1 MRTALEQRVL
11 DFIRRSRMMSAGDRV
26 GVAVS
31 GGADSVA
38 LLRLLESLRHEL
50 GVTLLVLHLD
60 HMLRGTESDAD
71 ARFVEELARASGLE
85 YIKAREDVRAAATES
100 GLNVEEAARR
110 LRYGFFER
118 VLADQKATRI
128 AVAHTADDQAETV
141 LGHIMRGTGLT
152 GLAGIYPIVESPN
165 GGSIVRPL
173 LHIRRHELRDYLQAC
188 GQDWRED
195 ATNMDQTRLRARI
208 CAQLVPVLESD
219 LSSRIVSH
227 LCDLARFA
235 REEESFWSA
244 LVEDRLAKYTK
255 VTSSTGSERKLTIGA
270 RDILLPLTFGRTGER
285 PAVGS
290 TRALT
295 ERLIR
300 RLYEKVRGDRRELSA
315 RHVEQVIRLA
325 AESTSGKR
333 VRLPGRIAVE
343 RVFDDITFSSINQE
357 SIDQEYDQEYDE
369 AHDRQDDRQD
379 RPSLAHE
386 TKTAPPSY
394 QYVVDLPARGATTV
408 AVPELATCFRLK
420 IVDWP
425 LLESDT
431 KTDSGAFDAGRLRS
445 PLLLR
450 SWRPGDAYRPRG
462 HRQSR
467 KLKQMFLV
475 ERVPRHQRVRWPVLE
490 SAGEVIWARGMA
502 PAEGFCA
509 REDTRVG
516 LLIEEEGL

>member
-11 DFIRRSRMMSAGDRV
+11 DFIRQSRMVSAGDRV

-50 GVTLLVLHLD
+50 GVTLLALHFD

-152 GLAGIYPIVESPN
+152 GLAGIYPIVESPS

-173 LHIRRHELRDYLQAC
+173 LQIRRHELRDYLQAC

-195 ATNMDQTRLRARI
+195 ATNMDQTRLRARLRP
-208 CAQLVPVLESD
+208 QLVPVLERD
-219 LSSRIVSH
+219 FSSGIVQH
-227 LCDLARFA
+227 LGDLARFA

-255 VTSSTGSERKLTIGA
+255 ITSSTSSERKLTIGA
-270 RDILLPLTFGRTGER
+270 RDLFLPLTFGRTGEQT
-285 PAVGS
+285 AVAS

-300 RLYEKVRGDRRELSA
+300 RLYERVRGDRRGLSA

-333 VRLPGRIAVE
+333 LRLPGKIAVE
-343 RVFDDITFSSINQE
+343 RVFDDIVFSP
-357 SIDQEYDQEYDE
+357 IDQ
-369 AHDRQDDRQD
+369 QD
-379 RPSLAHE
+379 RAASARE
-386 TKTAPPSY
+386 TKIEPAAY
-394 QYVVDLPARGATTV
+394 QYVVNLTDRGATTV
-408 AVPELATCFRLK
+408 PVPELSTCFRLK

-425 LLESDT
+425 LAESDT
-431 KTDSGAFDAGRLRS
+431 KTDSAAFDAGALRS

-467 KLKQMFLV
+467 KLKQMFQV
-475 ERVPRHQRVRWPVLE
+475 ERVPRRQRVRWPVLE
-490 SAGEVIWARGMA
+490 SAGQVIWARGMA
-502 PAEGFCA
+502 PAQEFCV
-509 REDTRVG
+509 RKGTRVG
-516 LLIEEEGL
+516 LLIEEEDL

>member
-11 DFIRRSRMMSAGDRV
+11 DLIRQSRMASPGDRV
-26 GVAVS
+26 GIAVS

-38 LLRLLESLRHEL
+38 QLRLLASLQHEL
-50 GVTLLVLHLD
+50 GVTLLVIHFD
-60 HMLRGTESDAD
+60 HMLRGAESARDAS
-71 ARFVEELARASGLE
+71 FVEELARARGLE
-85 YIKAREDVRAAATES
+85 FVSAREDVRAAAAPNTR
-100 GLNVEEAARR
+100 NIEETARQ

-118 VLADQKATRI
+118 ILASQKATRV
-128 AVAHTADDQAETV
+128 AVAHTADDQAETI
-141 LGHIMRGTGLT
+141 LARMIRGTGLT
-152 GLAGIYPIVESPN
+152 GLASIYPIVDSPS
-165 GGSIVRPL
+165 GGTIVRPL
-173 LHIRRHELRDYLQAC
+173 LHIRRQELRDYLQEC
-188 GQDWRED
+188 GQEWRED
-195 ATNMDQTRLRARI
+195 ASNADQSRLRARVR
-208 CAQLVPVLESD
+208 AQLLPILERDFSTGIVQH
-219 LSSRIVSH
+219 LS
-227 LCDLARFA
+227 DLARFA

-244 LVEDRLAKYTK
+244 LVEDRLAKYARI
-255 VTSSTGSERKLTIGA
+255 TSSPYSEKILSIGA
-270 RDILLPLTFGRTGER
+270 RPLLCPLTFDGTSQQA
-285 PAVGS
+285 AVAS
-290 TRALT
+290 ARALT

-343 RVFDDITFSSINQE
+343 RVFDDITFSSISQE
-357 SIDQEYDQEYDE
+357 SIEREYDQEYDQEYE
-369 AHDRQDDRQD
+369 RQNRA
-379 RPSLAHE
+379 SLAHE
-386 TKTAPPSY
+386 TKTQPPSY

>member
-11 DFIRRSRMMSAGDRV
+11 DFIRQSRMVSAGDRV

-50 GVTLLVLHLD
+50 GVTLLVLHFD

-71 ARFVEELARASGLE
+71 ARFVEELAGASGLE
-85 YIKAREDVRAAATES
+85 YIKAREDVRAAATDN
-100 GLNVEEAARR
+100 GLNLEEAARR

-118 VLADQKATRI
+118 VLADQRANRI

-141 LGHIMRGTGLT
+141 LSHIIRGTGLT

-173 LHIRRHELRDYLQAC
+173 LQIRRHELRDYLQARR
-188 GQDWRED
+188 QEWRED

-208 CAQLVPVLESD
+208 RAQLVPVLERD
-219 LSSRIVSH
+219 FSSGIVQH
-227 LCDLARFA
+227 LGDLARFA

-255 VTSSTGSERKLTIGA
+255 ITGSTSSERKLTIGA
-270 RDILLPLTFGRTGER
+270 RDLLLPLTFGRTGEQ
-285 PAVGS
+285 PAVAS

-333 VRLPGRIAVE
+333 LRMPGKIAVE
-343 RVFDDITFSSINQE
+343 RVFDDIVFSR
-357 SIDQEYDQEYDE
+357 IDQ
-369 AHDRQDDRQD
+369 QD
-379 RPSLAHE
+379 RAAPAQE
-386 TKTAPPSY
+386 TKVEPAAY
-394 QYVVDLPARGATTV
+394 QYVVNLPDRGATTV
-408 AVPELATCFRLK
+408 AVPELSTCFRLK

-425 LLESDT
+425 LGESDT
-431 KTDSGAFDAGRLRS
+431 KTDSNALDAGALHS

-450 SWRPGDAYRPRG
+450 SWRSGDAYRPRG

-467 KLKQMFLV
+467 KLKQMFQV
-475 ERVPRHQRVRWPVLE
+475 ERVPRRQRVRWPVLE
-490 SAGEVIWARGMA
+490 SAGQVIWARGMA
-502 PAEGFCA
+502 PAEGFCVG
-509 REDTRVG
+509 RDTRVG
-516 LLIEEEGL
+516 LLIEEESL

>member
-85 YIKAREDVRAAATES
+85 YIKAREDVRAAATDN
-100 GLNVEEAARR
+100 GLNLEEAARR

-152 GLAGIYPIVESPN
+152 GLAGIYPIVESPS

-173 LHIRRHELRDYLQAC
+173 LQIRRHELRDYLQAC

-195 ATNMDQTRLRARI
+195 ATNMDQTRLRVRI
-208 CAQLVPVLESD
+208 RAQLVPVLERD
-219 LSSRIVSH
+219 FSSGIVQH
-227 LCDLARFA
+227 LGDLARFA

-244 LVEDRLAKYTK
+244 LVEDRLAENAKGARNTN
-255 VTSSTGSERKLTIGA
+255 SEKNLTISA
-270 RDILLPLTFGRTGER
+270 RDLLLPLTFGRTGEQ
-285 PAVGS
+285 PAVAS

-333 VRLPGRIAVE
+333 LRMPGKIAVE
-343 RVFDDITFSSINQE
+343 RVFDDIAFSRASQE
-357 SIDQEYDQEYDE
+357 RVGQHAGQ
-369 AHDRQDDRQD
+369 HHVGQHNPRQD
-379 RPSLAHE
+379 RAASARE
-386 TKTAPPSY
+386 TKMGPP
-394 QYVVDLPARGATTV
+394 
-408 AVPELATCFRLK
+408 
-420 IVDWP
+420 
-425 LLESDT
+425 
-431 KTDSGAFDAGRLRS
+431 
-445 PLLLR
+445 
-450 SWRPGDAYRPRG
+450 
-462 HRQSR
+462 
-467 KLKQMFLV
+467 
-475 ERVPRHQRVRWPVLE
+475 
-490 SAGEVIWARGMA
+490 
-502 PAEGFCA
+502 
-509 REDTRVG
+509 
-516 LLIEEEGL
+516 